1 MTISL
6 IKKCSVHMNPTK
18 AGYKE
23 VTIFSFYSMS
33 DTANLKGRLADEDMK
48 TCSDNTS
55 KSINLC
61 KIS

>member
-1 MTISL
+1 
-6 IKKCSVHMNPTK
+6 MNPT
-18 AGYKE
+18 E

-55 KSINLC
+55 KRINLY
-61 KIS
+61 KI